1 MSDLTTMFI
10 AEPVAATG
18 NALPESVS
26 PRQKA
31 LVLLGLAVAAW
42 VPILLPLYLIL
53 HR

>member
-1 MSDLTTMFI
+1 MSDLTTAFI
-10 AEPVAATG
+10 AERVSAG
-18 NALPESVS
+18 DSALSQSVS

-31 LVLLGLAVAAW
+31 LVLFGLALAAW

>member
-1 MSDLTTMFI
+1 MSDLTTAFV
-10 AEPVAATG
+10 AEPG
-18 NALPESVS
+18 SESAS

-31 LVLLGLAVAAW
+31 LVLLGLALAAW